1 MDKLKKVNIW
11 RFVEGLNIDLKRKQ
25 LIGKLIE
32 EIIDASIEGIPAA
45 DSNNIGG
52 IKTGYTQTG
61 KNYPVALDENKK
73 AYVNVPWT
81 DTNTTYEVMTGATAS
96 AAGRAGLV
104 PAPAAGKQGQY
115 LRGDG
120 QWLTPPNTTYSQA
133 TADKLGL
140 VKIGYTANGKNYPV
154 VLDENG
160 KMYVAVPW
168 TDTNTTYEVMTGATA
183 SAAGRAGLVPAPAAG
198 KQGQYLRG
206 DGQWLTPPN
215 TTYSQATADK
225 LGLVKIGYTAN
236 GKNYPVVL
244 DENGKM
250 YVAVPWTDTKY
261 TLPAATSAALGG
273 VKQGAAVEA
282 VADDADAATIAV
294 KVNELITSL
303 KAAGVI
309 A

>member
-11 RFVEGLNIDLKRKQ
+11 RFVEGLDLDLRRKQ

-32 EIIDASIEGIPAA
+32 EIVDASIEGIPAA

-52 IKTGYTQTG
+52 IKTGYTQNG
-61 KNYPVALDENKK
+61 KNYPVVLDENKK

-81 DTNTTYEVMTGATAS
+81 DTDTTYKVMTGATDS
-96 AAGRAGLV
+96 AAGQAGLV
-104 PAPAAGKQGQY
+104 PTPAAGKQGQY

-140 VKIGYTANGKNYPV
+140 VKIGYTATGKNYPV
-154 VLDENG
+154 L
-160 KMYVAVPW
+160 
-168 TDTNTTYEVMTGATA
+168 
-183 SAAGRAGLVPAPAAG
+183 
-198 KQGQYLRG
+198 
-206 DGQWLTPPN
+206 
-215 TTYSQATADK
+215 
-225 LGLVKIGYTAN
+225 
-236 GKNYPVVL
+236 L

-273 VKQGAAVEA
+273 VKQGAAVAA
-282 VADDADAATIAV
+282 VVVDADAATIAA
-294 KVNELITSL
+294 KVNELIASL

>member
-11 RFVEGLNIDLKRKQ
+11 RFVEGLGLDLKRKQ

-32 EIIDASIEGIPAA
+32 EIVETSIEGIPAA

-52 IKTGYTQTG
+52 IKTGYTQNG
-61 KNYPVALDENKK
+61 KNYPVVLDENKK

-81 DTNTTYEVMTGATAS
+81 DTDTTYKVMTGATAS
-96 AAGRAGLV
+96 AAGQAGLV

-140 VKIGYTANGKNYPV
+140 VKIGYTATGKNYPIL
-154 VLDENG
+154 LD
-160 KMYVAVPW
+160 
-168 TDTNTTYEVMTGATA
+168 
-183 SAAGRAGLVPAPAAG
+183 
-198 KQGQYLRG
+198 
-206 DGQWLTPPN
+206 
-215 TTYSQATADK
+215 AD
-225 LGLVKIGYTAN
+225 
-236 GKNYPVVL
+236 
-244 DENGKM
+244 GKM

-273 VKQGAAVEA
+273 VKQGAAV
-282 VADDADAATIAV
+282 ADAAADADAAALATKI
-294 KVNELITSL
+294 NELIASL

>member
-11 RFVEGLNIDLKRKQ
+11 RFVEGLGLDLKRKQ

-32 EIIDASIEGIPAA
+32 EIVDASIKGIPAA
-45 DSNNIGG
+45 SNDNVGG
-52 IKTGYTQTG
+52 IKIGYIQNE
-61 KNYPVALDENKK
+61 KNYPVALDGNNK
-73 AYVNVPWT
+73 AYVNVPWS

-96 AAGRAGLV
+96 AAGQAGLV

-168 TDTNTTYEVMTGATA
+168 TDT
-183 SAAGRAGLVPAPAAG
+183 
-198 KQGQYLRG
+198 
-206 DGQWLTPPN
+206 
-215 TTYSQATADK
+215 TYSVVT
-225 LGLVKIGYTAN
+225 TSAN
-236 GKNYPVVL
+236 GLMSKEDKVKLNGIAENANNYS
-244 DENGKM
+244 
-250 YVAVPWTDTKY
+250 
-261 TLPAATSAALGG
+261 LPAATSAAIGG
-273 VKQGAAVEA
+273 VKQGVAVAAVA
-282 VADDADAATIAV
+282 ADADAATIAG

>member
-11 RFVEGLNIDLKRKQ
+11 RFVEGLGLDLKRKQ

-32 EIIDASIEGIPAA
+32 EIVDASIEGIPAA

-52 IKTGYTQTG
+52 IKTGYAQNG

-81 DTNTTYEVMTGATAS
+81 DTNTTYKVMTGATAS
-96 AAGRAGLV
+96 AAGQAGLV

-120 QWLTPPNTTYSQA
+120 QWITPPNTTYSKA

-140 VKIGYTANGKNYPV
+140 VKIGYTANGKNYPIL
-154 VLDENG
+154 LD
-160 KMYVAVPW
+160 
-168 TDTNTTYEVMTGATA
+168 
-183 SAAGRAGLVPAPAAG
+183 
-198 KQGQYLRG
+198 
-206 DGQWLTPPN
+206 
-215 TTYSQATADK
+215 AD
-225 LGLVKIGYTAN
+225 
-236 GKNYPVVL
+236 
-244 DENGKM
+244 GKM

-273 VKQGAAVEA
+273 VKQGAAV
-282 VADDADAATIAV
+282 ADAAADADAAALATKI
-294 KVNELITSL
+294 NELIASL

>member
-11 RFVEGLNIDLKRKQ
+11 RFVEGLGLDLKRKQ

-32 EIIDASIEGIPAA
+32 EIVDASIEGIPAA

-52 IKTGYTQTG
+52 IKTGYTQSG
-61 KNYPVALDENKK
+61 KNYPVSLDENKK
-73 AYVNVPWT
+73 AYVNVPWS
-81 DTNTTYEVMTGATAS
+81 DTNTTYKVMTGATAS
-96 AAGRAGLV
+96 AAGQAGLV

-154 VLDENG
+154 VLDKNG

-168 TDTNTTYEVMTGATA
+168 TDTNTTYNV
-183 SAAGRAGLVPAPAAG
+183 V
-198 KQGQYLRG
+198 
-206 DGQWLTPPN
+206 
-215 TTYSQATADK
+215 TTS
-225 LGLVKIGYTAN
+225 AN
-236 GKNYPVVL
+236 GLMSKEDKTKLNGIAENANNYS
-244 DENGKM
+244 
-250 YVAVPWTDTKY
+250 
-261 TLPAATSAALGG
+261 LPAATSAALGG
-273 VKQGAAVEA
+273 VKQGAAVAA
-282 VADDADAATIAV
+282 VAADADATTIAG

>member
-11 RFVEGLNIDLKRKQ
+11 RFVEGLGLDLKRKQ

-32 EIIDASIEGIPAA
+32 EIVEASIEGIPAA

-52 IKTGYTQTG
+52 IKTGYTQSG
-61 KNYPVALDENKK
+61 KNYPVSLDENKK

-96 AAGRAGLV
+96 AAGQAGLV

-140 VKIGYTANGKNYPV
+140 VKIGYTANGKNYPIL
-154 VLDENG
+154 LD
-160 KMYVAVPW
+160 
-168 TDTNTTYEVMTGATA
+168 TD
-183 SAAGRAGLVPAPAAG
+183 
-198 KQGQYLRG
+198 
-206 DGQWLTPPN
+206 
-215 TTYSQATADK
+215 
-225 LGLVKIGYTAN
+225 
-236 GKNYPVVL
+236 
-244 DENGKM
+244 GKM

-273 VKQGAAVEA
+273 VKQGAAV
-282 VADDADAATIAV
+282 ADAASDADAAALATKI
-294 KVNELITSL
+294 NELIASL

>member
-11 RFVEGLNIDLKRKQ
+11 RFVEGLGLDLKRKQ

-32 EIIDASIEGIPAA
+32 EIVDASIKGIPAA
-45 DSNNIGG
+45 SNDNVGG
-52 IKTGYTQTG
+52 IKIGYIQNE
-61 KNYPVALDENKK
+61 KNYPVALDGNNK
-73 AYVNVPWT
+73 AYVNVPWS

-96 AAGRAGLV
+96 AAGQAGLV

-120 QWLTPPNTTYSQA
+120 QWITPPNTTYSQA

-140 VKIGYTANGKNYPV
+140 VKIGYIANSKNYPV

-168 TDTNTTYEVMTGATA
+168 TDTNTTYNVVTA
-183 SAAGRAGLVPAPAAG
+183 SDNGLMSKEDKVKLNGIAKNA
-198 KQGQYLRG
+198 
-206 DGQWLTPPN
+206 N
-215 TTYSQATADK
+215 NYS
-225 LGLVKIGYTAN
+225 
-236 GKNYPVVL
+236 
-244 DENGKM
+244 
-250 YVAVPWTDTKY
+250 
-261 TLPAATSAALGG
+261 LPAATSAAIGG
-273 VKQGAAVEA
+273 VKQGAAVAA
-282 VADDADAATIAV
+282 VAVDADAATIAA
-294 KVNELITSL
+294 KVNELIASL

>member
-11 RFVEGLNIDLKRKQ
+11 RFVEGLGLDLKRKQ

-32 EIIDASIEGIPAA
+32 EIVDASIKGIPAA
-45 DSNNIGG
+45 SNDNVGG
-52 IKTGYTQTG
+52 IKIGYIQNE
-61 KNYPVALDENKK
+61 KNYPVALDGNNK
-73 AYVNVPWT
+73 AYVNVPWS

-96 AAGRAGLV
+96 AAGQAGLV

-168 TDTNTTYEVMTGATA
+168 TDTNTTYNV
-183 SAAGRAGLVPAPAAG
+183 V
-198 KQGQYLRG
+198 
-206 DGQWLTPPN
+206 
-215 TTYSQATADK
+215 TTS
-225 LGLVKIGYTAN
+225 AN
-236 GKNYPVVL
+236 GLMSKEDKTKLNGIAENANNYS
-244 DENGKM
+244 
-250 YVAVPWTDTKY
+250 
-261 TLPAATSAALGG
+261 LPAATSAALGG
-273 VKQGAAVEA
+273 VKQGAAVAA
-282 VADDADAATIAV
+282 VAADADAAALATKI
-294 KVNELITSL
+294 NELIASL

>member
-11 RFVEGLNIDLKRKQ
+11 RFVEGLGLDLKRKQ

-32 EIIDASIEGIPAA
+32 EIVDASIKGIPAA
-45 DSNNIGG
+45 SNDNVGG
-52 IKTGYTQTG
+52 IKIGYIQNE
-61 KNYPVALDENKK
+61 KNYPVALDGNNK
-73 AYVNVPWT
+73 AYVNVPWS

-96 AAGRAGLV
+96 AAGQAGLV

-168 TDTNTTYEVMTGATA
+168 TDT
-183 SAAGRAGLVPAPAAG
+183 
-198 KQGQYLRG
+198 
-206 DGQWLTPPN
+206 
-215 TTYSQATADK
+215 TYSVVT
-225 LGLVKIGYTAN
+225 TSAN
-236 GKNYPVVL
+236 GLMSKEDKVKLNGVAENANNYS
-244 DENGKM
+244 
-250 YVAVPWTDTKY
+250 
-261 TLPAATSAALGG
+261 LPAATSAALGG
-273 VKQGAAVEA
+273 VKQGAAVAA
-282 VADDADAATIAV
+282 VAADADAATIAG

>member
-1 MDKLKKVNIW
+1 MDKLKKVNIR
-11 RFVEGLNIDLKRKQ
+11 RFVEGLSLDLKRKQ

-32 EIIDASIEGIPAA
+32 EIVDASIEGIPAA

-52 IKTGYTQTG
+52 IKTGYAQNG

-73 AYVNVPWT
+73 AYVNVPWS

-96 AAGRAGLV
+96 AAGQAGLV
-104 PAPAAGKQGQY
+104 PTPVAGKQGQY

-140 VKIGYTANGKNYPV
+140 VKIGYIANNKNYPV
-154 VLDENG
+154 VLDKNG
-160 KMYVAVPW
+160 KMYVNVPW
-168 TDTNTTYEVMTGATA
+168 SDTNTTYNVVTT
-183 SAAGRAGLVPAPAAG
+183 SDNGLMSKEDKVKLNDIEENA
-198 KQGQYLRG
+198 
-206 DGQWLTPPN
+206 N
-215 TTYSQATADK
+215 NYS
-225 LGLVKIGYTAN
+225 
-236 GKNYPVVL
+236 
-244 DENGKM
+244 
-250 YVAVPWTDTKY
+250 
-261 TLPAATSAALGG
+261 LPAATSAAIGG
-273 VKQGAAVEA
+273 VKQGDAVAAVA
-282 VADDADAATIAV
+282 ANADAATIAG

>member
-11 RFVEGLNIDLKRKQ
+11 RFVEGLGLDLKRKQ

-32 EIIDASIEGIPAA
+32 EIVDNFADGVPAA
-45 DSNNIGG
+45 SNDNIGG
-52 IKTGYTQTG
+52 IKTGYTQNG
-61 KNYPVALDENKK
+61 KNYPVTLDENKK

-96 AAGRAGLV
+96 AAG
-104 PAPAAGKQGQY
+104 Q
-115 LRGDG
+115 
-120 QWLTPPNTTYSQA
+120 
-133 TADKLGL
+133 
-140 VKIGYTANGKNYPV
+140 
-154 VLDENG
+154 
-160 KMYVAVPW
+160 
-168 TDTNTTYEVMTGATA
+168 
-183 SAAGRAGLVPAPAAG
+183 AGLVPAPAAG

-273 VKQGAAVEA
+273 VKQGAAVAA
-282 VADDADAATIAV
+282 VAVDADAATIAA
-294 KVNELITSL
+294 KVNELIASL

>member
-11 RFVEGLNIDLKRKQ
+11 RFVEGLGLDLKRKQ

-32 EIIDASIEGIPAA
+32 EIVDASIEGVPAA
-45 DSNNIGG
+45 SNDNIGG
-52 IKTGYTQTG
+52 IKTGYTQNG
-61 KNYPVALDENKK
+61 KNYPVTLDENKK

-81 DTNTTYEVMTGATAS
+81 DTDTTYKVMTGATAS
-96 AAGRAGLV
+96 AAGQAGLV
-104 PAPAAGKQGQY
+104 PAPAAGDQNKFLQATGN
-115 LRGDG
+115 
-120 QWLTPPNTTYSQA
+120 WVSTPNTTYSQA

-154 VLDENG
+154 LLD
-160 KMYVAVPW
+160 
-168 TDTNTTYEVMTGATA
+168 
-183 SAAGRAGLVPAPAAG
+183 
-198 KQGQYLRG
+198 
-206 DGQWLTPPN
+206 
-215 TTYSQATADK
+215 AD
-225 LGLVKIGYTAN
+225 
-236 GKNYPVVL
+236 
-244 DENGKM
+244 GKM

-273 VKQGAAVEA
+273 VKQGAAVAA
-282 VADDADAATIAV
+282 VAADADAATIAG

>member
-11 RFVEGLNIDLKRKQ
+11 RFVEGLGLDLKRKQ

-32 EIIDASIEGIPAA
+32 EIVDASIKGIPAA
-45 DSNNIGG
+45 SNDNVGG
-52 IKTGYTQTG
+52 IKIGYIQNE
-61 KNYPVALDENKK
+61 KNYPVALDGNNK
-73 AYVNVPWT
+73 AYVNVPWSDT
-81 DTNTTYEVMTGATAS
+81 DTTYEVMTGATAS
-96 AAGRAGLV
+96 AAGQAGLV
-104 PAPAAGKQGQY
+104 PAPAAGKEGQY

-168 TDTNTTYEVMTGATA
+168 TDT
-183 SAAGRAGLVPAPAAG
+183 
-198 KQGQYLRG
+198 
-206 DGQWLTPPN
+206 
-215 TTYSQATADK
+215 TYSVVT
-225 LGLVKIGYTAN
+225 TSAN
-236 GKNYPVVL
+236 GLMSKEDKVKLNGIAENANNYS
-244 DENGKM
+244 
-250 YVAVPWTDTKY
+250 
-261 TLPAATSAALGG
+261 LPAATSAAIGG
-273 VKQGAAVEA
+273 VKQGVAVAAVA
-282 VADDADAATIAV
+282 ADADAATIAG

>member
-61 KNYPVALDENKK
+61 KNYPILLDENKK

-81 DTNTTYEVMTGATAS
+81 DTNTTYKVMTGATAS
-96 AAGRAGLV
+96 AAGQAGLV

-140 VKIGYTANGKNYPV
+140 VKIGYTANGKNYPIL
-154 VLDENG
+154 LD
-160 KMYVAVPW
+160 
-168 TDTNTTYEVMTGATA
+168 TD
-183 SAAGRAGLVPAPAAG
+183 
-198 KQGQYLRG
+198 
-206 DGQWLTPPN
+206 
-215 TTYSQATADK
+215 
-225 LGLVKIGYTAN
+225 
-236 GKNYPVVL
+236 
-244 DENGKM
+244 GKM

-273 VKQGAAVEA
+273 VKQGAAV
-282 VADDADAATIAV
+282 ADAAADADAATLATKI
-294 KVNELITSL
+294 NELIASL

>member
-11 RFVEGLNIDLKRKQ
+11 RFVEGLGLDLKRKQ

-32 EIIDASIEGIPAA
+32 EIVDASIKGIPAA
-45 DSNNIGG
+45 SNDNVGG
-52 IKTGYTQTG
+52 IKIGYIQNE
-61 KNYPVALDENKK
+61 KNYPVALDGNNK
-73 AYVNVPWT
+73 AYVNVPWR

-96 AAGRAGLV
+96 AAGQAGLV

-140 VKIGYTANGKNYPV
+140 VKIGYIANSKNYPV

-168 TDTNTTYEVMTGATA
+168 TDTNTTYNVVTT
-183 SAAGRAGLVPAPAAG
+183 SDNGLMSKEDKVKLNGIAENA
-198 KQGQYLRG
+198 
-206 DGQWLTPPN
+206 N
-215 TTYSQATADK
+215 NYS
-225 LGLVKIGYTAN
+225 
-236 GKNYPVVL
+236 
-244 DENGKM
+244 
-250 YVAVPWTDTKY
+250 
-261 TLPAATSAALGG
+261 LPAATSAAIGG
-273 VKQGAAVEA
+273 VKQGAAVAA
-282 VADDADAATIAV
+282 VAADADAATIAG

>member
-11 RFVEGLNIDLKRKQ
+11 RFVEGLGLDLKRKQ

-32 EIIDASIEGIPAA
+32 EIVDASIEGVPAA
-45 DSNNIGG
+45 SNDNIGG
-52 IKTGYTQTG
+52 IKTGYAQNE

-81 DTNTTYEVMTGATAS
+81 DTNTTYKVMTGATAS
-96 AAGRAGLV
+96 AAGQAGLV

-133 TADKLGL
+133 TADTLGL

-154 VLDENG
+154 LLDADG

-168 TDTNTTYEVMTGATA
+168 TNTTYNAATVDNP
-183 SAAGRAGLVPAPAAG
+183 GLMSITDKA
-198 KQGQYLRG
+198 KL
-206 DGQWLTPPN
+206 DGIAEN
-215 TTYSQATADK
+215 ANNYS
-225 LGLVKIGYTAN
+225 
-236 GKNYPVVL
+236 
-244 DENGKM
+244 
-250 YVAVPWTDTKY
+250 
-261 TLPAATSAALGG
+261 LPAATSAALGG
-273 VKQGAAVEA
+273 VKQGAAVAA
-282 VADDADAATIAV
+282 VTADADVATIAA
-294 KVNELITSL
+294 KVNELIASL
-303 KAAGVI
+303 KAAGII

>member
-1 MDKLKKVNIW
+1 MDKLKRDNIW
-11 RFVEGLNIDLKRKQ
+11 RFVEGLNLDLRRRQ

-32 EIIDASIEGIPAA
+32 EIVDNFADGVPAA
-45 DSNNIGG
+45 SNDNIGG
-52 IKTGYTQTG
+52 IKTGYTQNG
-61 KNYPVALDENKK
+61 KNYPVTLDENKK

-96 AAGRAGLV
+96 AAGQAGLV

-140 VKIGYTANGKNYPV
+140 VKIGYTANGKNYPIL
-154 VLDENG
+154 LD
-160 KMYVAVPW
+160 
-168 TDTNTTYEVMTGATA
+168 TD
-183 SAAGRAGLVPAPAAG
+183 
-198 KQGQYLRG
+198 
-206 DGQWLTPPN
+206 
-215 TTYSQATADK
+215 
-225 LGLVKIGYTAN
+225 
-236 GKNYPVVL
+236 
-244 DENGKM
+244 GKM

-273 VKQGAAVEA
+273 VKQGAAV
-282 VADDADAATIAV
+282 ADAAADADAAALATKI
-294 KVNELITSL
+294 NELIASL

>member
-1 MDKLKKVNIW
+1 MDKLKKINIW
-11 RFVEGLNIDLKRKQ
+11 RFVEGLGLDLKRKQ

-32 EIIDASIEGIPAA
+32 EIVDASIKGIPAA
-45 DSNNIGG
+45 SNDNVGG
-52 IKTGYTQTG
+52 IKIGYIQNE
-61 KNYPVALDENKK
+61 KNYPVALDGNNK
-73 AYVNVPWT
+73 AYVNVPWS

-96 AAGRAGLV
+96 AAGQAGLV

-140 VKIGYTANGKNYPV
+140 VKIGYIANSKNYPV

-168 TDTNTTYEVMTGATA
+168 TDTNTTYNVVTT
-183 SAAGRAGLVPAPAAG
+183 SDNGLMSKEDKVKLNGIAENA
-198 KQGQYLRG
+198 
-206 DGQWLTPPN
+206 N
-215 TTYSQATADK
+215 NYS
-225 LGLVKIGYTAN
+225 
-236 GKNYPVVL
+236 
-244 DENGKM
+244 
-250 YVAVPWTDTKY
+250 
-261 TLPAATSAALGG
+261 LPAATSAAIGG
-273 VKQGAAVEA
+273 VKQGAAVAA
-282 VADDADAATIAV
+282 VAADADAATIAG

>member
-11 RFVEGLNIDLKRKQ
+11 RFVEGLGLDLKRKQ

-32 EIIDASIEGIPAA
+32 EIVDNFADGVPAA
-45 DSNNIGG
+45 SNDNIGG
-52 IKTGYTQTG
+52 IKTGYTQNG
-61 KNYPVALDENKK
+61 KNYPVTLDENKK
-73 AYVNVPWT
+73 AYVNVPWS
-81 DTNTTYEVMTGATAS
+81 DTNTTYKVMTGATAS
-96 AAGRAGLV
+96 AAGQAGLV
-104 PAPAAGKQGQY
+104 PAPAASKQGQY

-140 VKIGYTANGKNYPV
+140 VKIGYT
-154 VLDENG
+154 
-160 KMYVAVPW
+160 
-168 TDTNTTYEVMTGATA
+168 T
-183 SAAGRAGLVPAPAAG
+183 
-198 KQGQYLRG
+198 
-206 DGQWLTPPN
+206 
-215 TTYSQATADK
+215 
-225 LGLVKIGYTAN
+225 N

-261 TLPAATSAALGG
+261 TLPTATSAALGG
-273 VKQGAAVEA
+273 VKQGAAVAA
-282 VADDADAATIAV
+282 VAVDADAATIAG

-309 A
+309 S

>member
-1 MDKLKKVNIW
+1 MDKLKKINIW

-32 EIIDASIEGIPAA
+32 EIVDASIEGMPAA

-52 IKTGYTQTG
+52 IKTGYAQNG

-96 AAGRAGLV
+96 AAGQAGLV

-120 QWLTPPNTTYSQA
+120 QWITPPNTTYSQA

-140 VKIGYTANGKNYPV
+140 VKIGYTANGKNYPIL
-154 VLDENG
+154 LD
-160 KMYVAVPW
+160 
-168 TDTNTTYEVMTGATA
+168 
-183 SAAGRAGLVPAPAAG
+183 
-198 KQGQYLRG
+198 
-206 DGQWLTPPN
+206 
-215 TTYSQATADK
+215 AD
-225 LGLVKIGYTAN
+225 
-236 GKNYPVVL
+236 
-244 DENGKM
+244 GKM

-273 VKQGAAVEA
+273 VKQGAAV
-282 VADDADAATIAV
+282 ADAAADADAAALATKI
-294 KVNELITSL
+294 NELIASL

>member
-81 DTNTTYEVMTGATAS
+81 DTNTTYKVMTGATAS
-96 AAGRAGLV
+96 AAGQAGLV

-140 VKIGYTANGKNYPV
+140 VKIGYTATGKNYPV
-154 VLDENG
+154 LLN
-160 KMYVAVPW
+160 
-168 TDTNTTYEVMTGATA
+168 
-183 SAAGRAGLVPAPAAG
+183 
-198 KQGQYLRG
+198 
-206 DGQWLTPPN
+206 
-215 TTYSQATADK
+215 
-225 LGLVKIGYTAN
+225 
-236 GKNYPVVL
+236 
-244 DENGKM
+244 ENGKM

-273 VKQGAAVEA
+273 VKQGAAVA
-282 VADDADAATIAV
+282 NAAADADAAALATKI
-294 KVNELITSL
+294 NELIASL